1 MTLSLAKPNA
11 FSLFAETIVDSLEAL
26 DETPIESMSFRDY
39 LDFIWPVMEPDNPF
53 MDGWH
58 IGFMCEIFQA
68 VADGELTRI
77 LLNVPPRHMKS
88 LTATVGWPTYMWTR
102 KPSLEFMFASYASEL
117 ATKHSVDR
125 RDIIQSPQYRSR
137 FGRKVRL
144 KHGENLKTQ
153 FANTAGGS
161 MKASPIGG
169 QLMGFGGDILVVDD
183 PHNATRVESDLER
196 EAVITYFRKGL
207 VTRLND
213 KKNGPIIVIMQRLH
227 EHDLASHCIEMGYEH
242 FCLPSPAPERT
253 TYVFP
258 LSKKTKTVEAGEPLW
273 PEREDE
279 DVLKRME
286 IEMGPYDFAAQYGQR
301 PAPISGGIFKKHW
314 WRRYQE
320 APSVHIHNAK
330 KIAIFADT
338 SMKAKQENDYTVFAW
353 WAMNAS
359 GQANLVDLT
368 REKYEYPDLKAE
380 AKVQWGRLL
389 ALKRNRPDLEIEF
402 VVEGKSSGISLIQ
415 DLVREGIP
423 VFDYNPGDSDKTA
436 RAKAS
441 SGYVKSGVLGIPDIG
456 AIPGTEEW
464 VEPFVLEHANMPKTT
479 HDDQVDTTSMMAH
492 YWYINPPEVE
502 EEEKTLP
509 VLTAKARDNRIA
521 RPGKGR

>member
-26 DETPIESMSFRDY
+26 DESPIETMTFRDY
-39 LDFIWPVMEPDNPF
+39 MNFIWPVMEPDNPF
-53 MDGWH
+53 IDGWH
-58 IGFMCEIFQA
+58 IGYMCEIFQA
-68 VADGELTRI
+68 VADGELTRV

-125 RDIIQSPQYRSR
+125 RDIIQSPQYRAK
-137 FGRKVRL
+137 FGKRVRL

-258 LSKKTKTVEAGEPLW
+258 LSGKTKTVEAGDPLW

-279 DVLKRME
+279 EVLRRME

-301 PAPISGGIFKKHW
+301 PAPLAGGVYKKHW

-320 APSVHIHNAK
+320 DPSVLIHTAK
-330 KIAIFADT
+330 KIAIFLDAA
-338 SMKAKQENDYTVFAW
+338 MKAKQENDYSVFAW
-353 WAMNAS
+353 WAMTLE
-359 GQANLVDLT
+359 GQANLVDLD
-368 REKYEYPDLKAE
+368 RDKLEYPDLKTR
-380 AKVQWGRLL
+380 AKAHWERLK
-389 ALKRNRPDLEIEF
+389 ALRRRGLEIEF
-402 VVEGKSSGISLIQ
+402 VVEDKSAGTSLIQ

-423 VFDYNPGDSDKTA
+423 VIDYNPGEPDKTA

-441 SGYVKSGVLGIPDIG
+441 SGYVKSGVFGIPDAM
-456 AIPGTEEW
+456 AIPGAAIW
-464 VEPFVLEHANMPKTT
+464 VEPFVEEHGSFPKAT

-492 YWYINPPEVE
+492 YWYINPPDVE
-502 EEEKTLP
+502 EEQTTLP
-509 VLTAKARDNRIA
+509 VLTARARDNRIA
-521 RPGKGR
+521 KPGRGR